1 MGEVTSVSIDTSTE
15 NIEKT
20 PEQYVA
26 EAEATAAQDAPPRPD
41 WLPEKFE
48 TPEAMAA
55 AYANLEK
62 KMGSAEA
69 QDEPKALT
77 RDTLLQNEN
86 IDLSALEKEYQE
98 KGELSPDSYEAAE
111 KAGFTRDV
119 VDKYI
124 AGQQAIV
131 DAQVTEIFE
140 YSGGREQYIDL
151 IEWAGD
157 ALSEPEI
164 DSFNKTIA
172 SNDVAAIKLAISGL
186 KARKAEGE
194 PKEPLRQIEGG
205 TPATADRFESWA
217 QVKEAMSD
225 PRYETDPAYNN
236 SVVQKIGR
244 SNL

>member
-15 NIEKT
+15 TIEKT

-26 EAEATAAQDAPPRPD
+26 EAEATATTEENPRPD

-48 TPEAMAA
+48 SAEDLAEA
-55 AYANLEK
+55 YTNLEK
-62 KMGSAEA
+62 KMGSS
-69 QDEPKALT
+69 EPQPESPT
-77 RDTLLQNEN
+77 RDALLLNEN
-86 IDLSALEKEYQE
+86 IDLAALEKEYQD
-98 KGELSPDSYEAAE
+98 KGELTAESYEAAA
-111 KAGFTRDV
+111 KAGFTKEV

-131 DAQVTEIFE
+131 DKQVTEIFE
-140 YSGGREQYIDL
+140 FSGGKDQYIDL
-151 IEWAGD
+151 LEWAGEV
-157 ALSEPEI
+157 LSEAEI
-164 DSFNKTIA
+164 DSFNKMVA
-172 SNDVAAIKLAISGL
+172 SNDVASIKLAISGL

-205 TPATADRFESWA
+205 STAVADKFESWA